1 MEPETTTH
9 LERRDPARNMKR
21 FYRLAVERDLFG
33 TVLLV
38 REWGRIG
45 TLGRVRHLRFPAA
58 RLPAHRLTRVDSCQL
73 VGLTMTGRSSGTD
86 LAQAMRLAPLLPAGR
101 RWS

>member
-45 TLGRVRHLRFPAA
+45 TF
-58 RLPAHRLTRVDSCQL
+58 
-73 VGLTMTGRSSGTD
+73 
-86 LAQAMRLAPLLPAGR
+86 GR
-101 RWS
+101 RRELVMPDTDKAEQQAAALAGWKRRRGYRPVA

>member
-1 MEPETTTH
+1 METDTTTH

-45 TLGRVRHLRFPAA
+45 TF
-58 RLPAHRLTRVDSCQL
+58 
-73 VGLTMTGRSSGTD
+73 
-86 LAQAMRLAPLLPAGR
+86 GR
-101 RWS
+101 RREAEMADPAEAEREARALAGWKRRRGYRPVA

>member
-1 MEPETTTH
+1 MDAKIAPSDNGGMTNTSLFH

-33 TVLLV
+33 EILLV

-45 TLGRVRHLRFPAA
+45 R
-58 RLPAHRLTRVDSCQL
+58 Q
-73 VGLTMTGRSSGTD
+73 
-86 LAQAMRLAPLLPAGR
+86 GR
-101 RWS
+101 RRIEPQSDTEAALMRASTLARAKRRRGYVEIPSPA